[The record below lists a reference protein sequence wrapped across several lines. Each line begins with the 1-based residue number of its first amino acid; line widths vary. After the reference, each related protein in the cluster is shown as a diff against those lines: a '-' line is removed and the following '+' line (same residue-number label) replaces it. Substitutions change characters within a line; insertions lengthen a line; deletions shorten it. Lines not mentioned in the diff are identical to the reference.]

1 MSFYVEDPRAGC
13 NTSHQSGVQG
23 QNLLPHSAY
32 HDAFAAAQDV
42 FGFLGCKC
50 PVLAQVQHLIHKQ
63 PEVLLCW
70 ASLNPFISH
79 PVSEPGCPLVM
90 CRTLLILIVFTQTC
104 FYKLVQTSLDDNLS
118 LRFVS
123 HTAQLGAVCR
133 LPEGALNP
141 NFCVIDED
149 IKEYWTYLHHVNGH
163 NIFAIS
169 VQFKAEQIKSI

>member
-104 FYKLVQTSLDDNLS
+104 FYSLSRPLWMTTCPSGLSATPLS
-118 LRFVS
+118 LVLSADFLRVRS
-123 HTAQLGAVCR
+123 I
-133 LPEGALNP
+133 P
-141 NFCVIDED
+141 
-149 IKEYWTYLHHVNGH
+149 
-163 NIFAIS
+163 IS
-169 VQFKAEQIKSI
+169 VSLTKILKSTGPTCTM